1 MTDMRDT
8 FTTPLRHAAKERRLV
23 VVFGLLIVLCIAA
36 TIYFG
41 VRIQP
46 SYNQVYTHYT
56 SYGGVNLYASQWW
69 YAVSFPLFF
78 VMIAALHTSIGIKLH
93 ALKGTRLAA
102 GFGWFSVGLVIF
114 ATITLTNI
122 VNVAFP
128 L

>member
-1 MTDMRDT
+1 MRDII
-8 FTTPLRHAAKERRLV
+8 TTSLRQAAKERTLV
-23 VVFGLLIVLCIAA
+23 IVFGLLIALCLMVA
-36 TIYFG
+36 IYFG

-69 YAVSFPLFF
+69 YAISFPLFF
-78 VMIAALHTSIGIKLH
+78 AMIAILHTAIGLKLYT
-93 ALKGTRLAA
+93 LKGRQLAT

-114 ATITLTNI
+114 AAITLTYI